1 MKNNFS
7 MSRVGSI
14 IPLPFLLMFALINS
28 CIELEISAPSFLD
41 IMNQFQVSEAV
52 VGLTITYNLLG
63 FCIAS
68 LVYGP
73 LSECYGRRLIMLVGN
88 GILALGAIACVV
100 ATSMEWLLIARLIQG
115 FGAATSAVVV
125 SAIIADVYK
134 INRAARLYGLMNAVF
149 TTLMAIAPLI
159 GGLINSAIGWRGN
172 YGVVALICV
181 ISWVLLFFFLQETNP
196 TREKIKFGK
205 IIHAYKTLLFSPLFL
220 SLAIVPSL
228 LYACY
233 MAFVAIA
240 PFIYM
245 KAFTLSMFSY
255 IAHQA
260 SVIAAFV
267 ISSAFSS
274 RVSGYLGIRNTIWVA
289 LCLTTLGSVGIIFSD
304 VAIRLT
310 ATMSLFCIGAA
321 LLYPII
327 FARSIEVFPHLKG
340 TASSAIMSLRYFLCS
355 GITGLASYLYQE
367 RTFMLGVI
375 IFTVAMLVL
384 AMTASI
390 IEKLSITELGE

>member
-7 MSRVGSI
+7 VTKVASI
-14 IPLPFLLMFALINS
+14 IPLPFLLMFALMNS

-41 IMNQFQVSEAV
+41 IMNEFQVSEAV

-134 INRAARLYGLMNAVF
+134 TNRAARLYGLMNVVF

-196 TREKIKFGK
+196 TKEKIKFGK
-205 IIHAYKTLLFSPLFL
+205 IIHAYKTLLFSRLFL

-233 MAFVAIA
+233 MVFVAMA

-245 KAFTLSMFSY
+245 KAFK
-255 IAHQA
+255 
-260 SVIAAFV
+260 
-267 ISSAFSS
+267 
-274 RVSGYLGIRNTIWVA
+274 
-289 LCLTTLGSVGIIFSD
+289 LGS
-304 VAIRLT
+304 
-310 ATMSLFCIGAA
+310 A

-355 GITGLASYLYQE
+355 CITGLASYVYQE

-390 IEKLSITELGE
+390 IEKLSATELGE